1 MTKSNDNR
9 RIIKN
14 TIFLYFRMILTT
26 VVSFFTVRIVLK
38 NLGVEDYGI
47 NNVISSII
55 TMFGFISNSMGS
67 STQRFF
73 AYELGENGSVFE
85 FRKIFSINVIIYTSF
100 GLIIF
105 LLSETIGLWFLNNKL
120 NIPADRIN
128 AANWIFHFYNISFV
142 LSMITI
148 PYNSAIIAYE
158 KMNAFAY
165 VSIIDVILKMLIA
178 YALIFSPIDKLVF
191 YVFLALI
198 QRFVI
203 TLIYRN
209 YSSRKLPGC
218 KFRFYWN
225 KEMFKTQFSFAG
237 WNFFGSISYVLNNQG
252 QNVLL
257 NLFFGPM
264 INAAKGIA
272 DKISSIIY
280 SFSSNF
286 YVAVIPQLI
295 KSYADGNLN
304 YMISLSYKSSKFS
317 FFLLYILALPVII
330 LIRDVLKL
338 WLDIITEPMVT
349 FTQLTLIYMLISVLE
364 QPLSQMIKAT
374 GNIKWYQIV
383 IGCFTLLLIPISY
396 LLLKL
401 GFPAET
407 TMIVM
412 IVIVVLVHPLR
423 LVFVSKQVGASKLL
437 YLKIVIL
444 PIFYVV
450 LASALIPVLTYNLLN
465 PGLFRMFFVVTIS
478 LFSSLISI
486 FIFGLEKQE
495 RQLVA
500 LQVRKLTDK
509 LKI

>member
-1 MTKSNDNR
+1 
-9 RIIKN
+9 
-14 TIFLYFRMILTT
+14 
-26 VVSFFTVRIVLK
+26 
-38 NLGVEDYGI
+38 
-47 NNVISSII
+47 
-55 TMFGFISNSMGS
+55 
-67 STQRFF
+67 
-73 AYELGENGSVFE
+73 
-85 FRKIFSINVIIYTSF
+85 
-100 GLIIF
+100 
-105 LLSETIGLWFLNNKL
+105 
-120 NIPADRIN
+120 
-128 AANWIFHFYNISFV
+128 
-142 LSMITI
+142 
-148 PYNSAIIAYE
+148 
-158 KMNAFAY
+158 
-165 VSIIDVILKMLIA
+165 
-178 YALIFSPIDKLVF
+178 
-191 YVFLALI
+191 
-198 QRFVI
+198 
-203 TLIYRN
+203 
-209 YSSRKLPGC
+209 
-218 KFRFYWN
+218 
-225 KEMFKTQFSFAG
+225 
-237 WNFFGSISYVLNNQG
+237 
-252 QNVLL
+252 
-257 NLFFGPM
+257 
-264 INAAKGIA
+264 
-272 DKISSIIY
+272 
-280 SFSSNF
+280 
-286 YVAVIPQLI
+286 
-295 KSYADGNLN
+295 
-304 YMISLSYKSSKFS
+304 MISLSYKSSKFS